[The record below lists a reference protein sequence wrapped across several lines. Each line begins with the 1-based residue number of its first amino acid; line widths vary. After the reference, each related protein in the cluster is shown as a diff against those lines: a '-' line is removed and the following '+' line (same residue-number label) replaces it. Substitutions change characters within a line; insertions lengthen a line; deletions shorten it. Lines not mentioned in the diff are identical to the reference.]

1 MQDLPLLT
9 KQQIIEDLLPADH
22 TNMDD
27 PANKGLVS
35 LIDLY
40 LSDGPYYMYDPEVS
54 TSNVDI
60 KLPFSNI
67 ASMCFRDQIGE
78 PSSKGT
84 IWGKPRWFYT
94 HAVAIHET
102 PTQCVIQLSFNGCAA
117 HSALSVYFIK
127 EL

>member
-60 KLPFSNI
+60 NLPFTNNI
-67 ASMCFRDQIGE
+67 ASMCFRDQIGP
-78 PSSKGT
+78 PSRGE
-84 IWGKPRWFYT
+84 PRWYYT